1 MELEKYKSLNNSFKS
16 ELVFNLG
23 ATSGFYSEFNNM
35 VMAMAYCLNMH
46 IRFVL
51 SSENANFRYEKG
63 WEDFFVPFCEERNGT
78 FYKKYNLRDRNPFFE
93 MGGFFQKLSYFSW
106 RMFHRH
112 TYLTHDIFSDIRS
125 VSFVRSR
132 FNCPELGIENMDLR
146 HICREIIDM
155 IYLFNAPTRKEVD
168 LLTEKVGLPDSYIGI
183 HVRGGDKST
192 ETDIV
197 DCSEYMNLVKEK
209 GKGIKNIFVSTDDY
223 TVFEYLTANYKDYK
237 FYTLTSESE
246 RGYYYDSFV
255 KRTSEDK
262 KSDMIKLFASIELLR
277 KSDVFI
283 GTFSSNMGM
292 FIGMCKDEAYGVDY
306 GEWIVW

>member
-51 SSENANFRYEKG
+51 SSENANFGYEKG

-93 MGGFFQKLSYFSW
+93 MGGFFKKLYYFSW

-112 TYLTHDIFSDIRS
+112 TYLTHDIFSDIRC

-155 IYLFNAPTRKEVD
+155 IYVFNSSTRQD
-168 LLTEKVGLPDSYIGI
+168 IDSLIQNLRLPDFYIGLHI
-183 HVRGGDKST
+183 RGGDKSI
-192 ETDIV
+192 EAEKV
-197 DCSEYMNLVKEK
+197 DYSEYMNIIEKKEFA
-209 GKGIKNIFVSTDDY
+209 IKDVFVLTDDY
-223 TVFEYLTANYKDYK
+223 TVIEGLKRDYKEYK
-237 FYTLTSESE
+237 FYTLANKSE
-246 RGYYYDSFV
+246 RGYYHDDFV
-255 KRTSEDK
+255 KKQGKRINTYNQRAAK
-262 KSDMIKLFASIELLR
+262 AQHLR
-277 KSDVFI
+277 K
-283 GTFSSNMGM
+283 
-292 FIGMCKDEAYGVDY
+292 
-306 GEWIVW
+306 